1 MHDKGM
7 EKLQKRIIFYIALLS
22 IYFILTAMTIFIFEY
37 YTVAVTDGKIIFSL
51 AMSWQVILFAAE
63 LVTIVLQVIM
73 LVMILKKY
81 SHRKYMTLRISG
93 ITAGILA
100 FAAVIYILASDGIK
114 IYPALIFIIYML
126 VVVTV
131 RTFLIPHSASKLSEF
146 IKK

>member
-1 MHDKGM
+1 
-7 EKLQKRIIFYIALLS
+7 
-22 IYFILTAMTIFIFEY
+22 
-37 YTVAVTDGKIIFSL
+37 
-51 AMSWQVILFAAE
+51 
-63 LVTIVLQVIM
+63 
-73 LVMILKKY
+73 
-81 SHRKYMTLRISG
+81 MTLRISG